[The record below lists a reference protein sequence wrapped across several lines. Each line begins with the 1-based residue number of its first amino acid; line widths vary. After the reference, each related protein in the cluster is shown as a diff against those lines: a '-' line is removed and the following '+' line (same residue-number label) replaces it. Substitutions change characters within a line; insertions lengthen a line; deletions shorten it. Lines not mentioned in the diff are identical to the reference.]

1 VKSRGI
7 PPFAKNPKD
16 GAPDPSFQGKND
28 GFLLRHAAAFSPC
41 QGTSHANASL
51 QAILKTGRH
60 EAGGQD
66 EMFTYIGVDYC
77 EYRRLVTL
85 FP

>member
-1 VKSRGI
+1 MTVFYCATQRLLV
-7 PPFAKNPKD
+7 PAKVHP
-16 GAPDPSFQGKND
+16 
-28 GFLLRHAAAFSPC
+28 
-41 QGTSHANASL
+41 HANASL

-77 EYRRLVTL
+77 VCPPAWSRSFLSIISVSCFSSLHINNSR
-85 FP
+85 